1 MTITVNIG
9 EADLADLLARV
20 EAGEDI
26 ILARDDVPVARMVAV
41 QGEQQ
46 PPLDMAARKQLMDS
60 ILEARKTMSRVT
72 QDEIAEWK
80 QIGRR

>member
-41 QGEQQ
+41 QGDAQ
-46 PPLDMAARKQLMDS
+46 ARAKA
-60 ILEARKTMSRVT
+60 IEAVLAFRETMPQIT
-72 QDEIAEWK
+72 QDEITEWK